1 MMGSAP
7 HFRGWDT
14 EQRAMVAGA
23 EARLREYRRML
34 PGGDLATS
42 LDGRFWDAVVVTA
55 ANEGQAGVYR
65 AQLDQLHSR
74 GQLPGERTRY
84 LVVPDPPG
92 PRVGSGG
99 ATLHVMLRLQADV
112 GPCWRRSRILLLHA
126 GGYSERSPAHGTLG
140 KAFAQLP
147 MDAANMG
154 APATMLEA
162 QLVYLQELPASL
174 PPGVFISAADV
185 VLQMPALAP
194 LDETT
199 ADRAS
204 HGILALGHASTVA
217 IGRSHGVFVCDR
229 HELVE
234 LIRCSA
240 DDESR
245 GKENRA
251 EPMDKNQIE
260 TAARHRHAGVIEC
273 VRCLQK
279 PSDAE
284 MRAANAVLPT
294 PAGMGLPGGG
304 GGEWVLTDSAYHLGW
319 RMCDALVKLAASHPE
334 ALAGVEICAY
344 GDFMQPMGKDP
355 DPSAAYMKRV
365 DHVASV
371 TSVTASASV
380 SGSGSRS
387 IDSSTLKGDRLRRAR
402 ELVAACVAGKPL
414 LIRPMLPSR
423 FVHVGTMPELLEH
436 TAVDSN
442 VLAAY
447 PAAHAGT
454 HLGTWDSGMM
464 DAAGFGASRKSI
476 GADGVW
482 GSGRSSGPGACM
494 LASHVAMGARVGAG
508 SLVAHCD
515 VGALAT
521 VGSGCLLHDVDLP
534 AGVVVPAGVFMHC
547 VPLNEA
553 AAVGAGVAV
562 GAAAG
567 GARCWTCVVMDV
579 KDEVK
584 SATGSTLLGV
594 PVAEAAARLGLDA
607 NPGGAVWAEG
617 EAQTTTLARLFPVR
631 ATQQDA
637 AIAAL
642 ELLAK
647 VRGVPPG
654 TPGRRGGGA
663 GGFGSVGSKRSD
675 KRSDAPA
682 AADDD
687 DDDGLRVSVSEALR
701 VLADHAAMMRRR
713 GELRSKILGPIVRQ
727 MVRKEYAADTWLDRA
742 PPLRSFVAGPN
753 DCAATA
759 TATALELVSLAHS
772 YDRARRASR
781 VEREGGGRAAGG
793 GGGEGGGD
801 DDGGSPGPSRR
812 ELLAAGRVALALAPR
827 EGAPGSEAAEAAA
840 RRCLR
845 AAVVSPFARAAPLFG
860 RPAAEKAEKAA
871 FFASVMSVLGNG
883 DDDDPGEAPLPPAP
897 AAAAVSRL
905 EKMAAVRAE
914 YPARL
919 NLAGGWTDTPPYS
932 LERRGVVLHVP
943 VLTAYC
949 GDDGTV
955 GSDDAAALRGPISAT
970 ASRLPGEPGLVRLV
984 SEPGPGVPGRRE
996 ELRSVGELLRCDD
1009 PSHPFALHRACVA
1022 LTVAQRAAAAG
1033 SVSDVCA
1040 RDSSKTS
1047 SKTSD
1052 TPAPRDGPESLEDL
1066 LTRFLGAP
1074 GLGLELRT
1082 RVDLPR
1088 GSGLGSSSVL
1098 ALAAI
1103 HAMHELSTGCEW
1115 RPSLGDAAWAGA
1127 SAVVVPPWS
1136 VVPAEPAAAPAA
1148 ADEAADDAPAE
1159 EADGEVGGEV
1169 GGEGE
1174 EAAAAK
1180 KAEERK
1186 EKEAR
1191 AAAAAAAAAQKKQ
1204 REDNAAAQT
1213 KSRPPIAWPTARD
1226 AFNAVLAVEQLMTTG
1241 GGWQD
1246 QAGGALVGA
1255 RLTSAASADLG
1266 EAHEARGMDSL
1277 PDYEVRVARLPPPAA
1292 AYLSRHVACVFTG
1305 AVRLAAT
1312 VAKGVVDA
1320 WQRRAP
1326 GVEEALRACAAMGK
1340 DMADAFDRLGSLPT
1354 AAFVGDGTPE
1364 ARAEL
1369 EAVGS
1374 ILERHK
1380 VLQERLWP
1388 SINSPAVA
1396 ALYAAVAPHATGSH
1410 ICGAGNGGHIVV
1422 FLKPGASV
1430 EAMSRAVRGCAEA
1443 PDARV
1448 LRVAMMLDGG
1458 GGGDGGDGGGGG
1470 GSGTGGGVARGGDDV
1485 GGGADGGGKRR
1496 RVA

>member
-199 ADRAS
+199 AERAS
-204 HGILALGHASTVA
+204 HGILALAHASTVA
-217 IGRSHGVFVCDR
+217 TGRSHGVFVCDR

-234 LIRCSA
+234 LIRQSA

-251 EPMDKNQIE
+251 EPMDKNQTE
-260 TAARHRHAGVIEC
+260 TPARHSTAGVIEC

-319 RMCDALVKLAASHPE
+319 RACDALVKLAASHPE

-344 GDFMQPMGKDP
+344 GDFMQPMGRDP
-355 DPSAAYMKRV
+355 DPSAAYMRRV

-371 TSVTASASV
+371 TSVTASG
-380 SGSGSRS
+380 SGSGSGSGS

-436 TAVDSN
+436 TAVDAN

-521 VGSGCLLHDVDLP
+521 VGTGCLLHDVDLP

-607 NPGGAVWAEG
+607 TPGGAVWAEG

-637 AIAAL
+637 AIAAI
-642 ELLAK
+642 ELLAR

-654 TPGRRGGGA
+654 TPGRRAGGA
-663 GGFGSVGSKRSD
+663 GG
-675 KRSDAPA
+675 
-682 AADDD
+682 
-687 DDDGLRVSVSEALR
+687 L
-701 VLADHAAMMRRR
+701 
-713 GELRSKILGPIVRQ
+713 
-727 MVRKEYAADTWLDRA
+727 
-742 PPLRSFVAGPN
+742 
-753 DCAATA
+753 
-759 TATALELVSLAHS
+759 SL
-772 YDRARRASR
+772 
-781 VEREGGGRAAGG
+781 
-793 GGGEGGGD
+793 
-801 DDGGSPGPSRR
+801 
-812 ELLAAGRVALALAPR
+812 
-827 EGAPGSEAAEAAA
+827 
-840 RRCLR
+840 
-845 AAVVSPFARAAPLFG
+845 
-860 RPAAEKAEKAA
+860 
-871 FFASVMSVLGNG
+871 
-883 DDDDPGEAPLPPAP
+883 
-897 AAAAVSRL
+897 
-905 EKMAAVRAE
+905 
-914 YPARL
+914 
-919 NLAGGWTDTPPYS
+919 
-932 LERRGVVLHVP
+932 
-943 VLTAYC
+943 
-949 GDDGTV
+949 
-955 GSDDAAALRGPISAT
+955 
-970 ASRLPGEPGLVRLV
+970 
-984 SEPGPGVPGRRE
+984 
-996 ELRSVGELLRCDD
+996 
-1009 PSHPFALHRACVA
+1009 
-1022 LTVAQRAAAAG
+1022 
-1033 SVSDVCA
+1033 
-1040 RDSSKTS
+1040 
-1047 SKTSD
+1047 
-1052 TPAPRDGPESLEDL
+1052 
-1066 LTRFLGAP
+1066 
-1074 GLGLELRT
+1074 
-1082 RVDLPR
+1082 
-1088 GSGLGSSSVL
+1088 
-1098 ALAAI
+1098 I
-1103 HAMHELSTGCEW
+1103 H
-1115 RPSLGDAAWAGA
+1115 
-1127 SAVVVPPWS
+1127 
-1136 VVPAEPAAAPAA
+1136 
-1148 ADEAADDAPAE
+1148 
-1159 EADGEVGGEV
+1159 
-1169 GGEGE
+1169 
-1174 EAAAAK
+1174 
-1180 KAEERK
+1180 
-1186 EKEAR
+1186 
-1191 AAAAAAAAAQKKQ
+1191 
-1204 REDNAAAQT
+1204 
-1213 KSRPPIAWPTARD
+1213 I
-1226 AFNAVLAVEQLMTTG
+1226 
-1241 GGWQD
+1241 
-1246 QAGGALVGA
+1246 
-1255 RLTSAASADLG
+1255 
-1266 EAHEARGMDSL
+1266 
-1277 PDYEVRVARLPPPAA
+1277 
-1292 AYLSRHVACVFTG
+1292 
-1305 AVRLAAT
+1305 
-1312 VAKGVVDA
+1312 
-1320 WQRRAP
+1320 
-1326 GVEEALRACAAMGK
+1326 
-1340 DMADAFDRLGSLPT
+1340 
-1354 AAFVGDGTPE
+1354 
-1364 ARAEL
+1364 
-1369 EAVGS
+1369 
-1374 ILERHK
+1374 
-1380 VLQERLWP
+1380 
-1388 SINSPAVA
+1388 
-1396 ALYAAVAPHATGSH
+1396 
-1410 ICGAGNGGHIVV
+1410 
-1422 FLKPGASV
+1422 
-1430 EAMSRAVRGCAEA
+1430 
-1443 PDARV
+1443 
-1448 LRVAMMLDGG
+1448 
-1458 GGGDGGDGGGGG
+1458 
-1470 GSGTGGGVARGGDDV
+1470 
-1485 GGGADGGGKRR
+1485 
-1496 RVA
+1496 

>member
-199 ADRAS
+199 AERAS

-217 IGRSHGVFVCDR
+217 TGRSHGVFVCDR

-234 LIRCSA
+234 LIRRSA

-245 GKENRA
+245 DKENA
-251 EPMDKNQIE
+251 EPIDKNQ
-260 TAARHRHAGVIEC
+260 TAARYAGVIEC

-334 ALAGVEICAY
+334 ALGGVEICAY
-344 GDFMQPMGKDP
+344 GDFMQPMGRDP

-371 TSVTASASV
+371 TSVTNVTA

-387 IDSSTLKGDRLRRAR
+387 MDSSTHKGDRLRRAR

-553 AAVGAGVAV
+553 AAAGAGVAV
-562 GAAAG
+562 AAADASDGPNPG
-567 GARCWTCVVMDV
+567 GARCWTCIVTDV

-584 SATGSTLLGV
+584 SATCSTLLGV

-607 NPGGAVWAEG
+607 TPGGAVWAEG

-631 ATQQDA
+631 ATQRDA

-642 ELLAK
+642 ELLAR

-654 TPGRRGGGA
+654 TPGRRVTSVTSVTA
-663 GGFGSVGSKRSD
+663 SGFGPVVSKRSD
-675 KRSDAPA
+675 KRSDKRSA
-682 AADDD
+682 ARNDDD
-687 DDDGLRVSVSEALR
+687 DGGLRVSVSEALR

-727 MVRKEYAADTWLDRA
+727 MVRKEYPADTWLDRA
-742 PPLRSFVAGPN
+742 PPLRSFVSGPN
-753 DCAATA
+753 DSAATA
-759 TATALELVSLAHS
+759 TARALELVSLAHS

-781 VEREGGGRAAGG
+781 VEREGGGRAGG
-793 GGGEGGGD
+793 GKREGGGD

-827 EGAPGSEAAEAAA
+827 EGAPGSEAGSEAAEAAA

-871 FFASVMSVLGNG
+871 FFASVMSVLGDG

-897 AAAAVSRL
+897 AASAVSRL

-943 VLTAYC
+943 VLTSPYC
-949 GDDGTV
+949 GDDGSTD
-955 GSDDAAALRGPISAT
+955 GSTDGGGALRRPISAT
-970 ASRLPGEPGLVRLV
+970 ASRLPGKPGLVRLV

-1022 LTVAQRAAAAG
+1022 LTVAQRAAAANG
-1033 SVSDVCA
+1033 IEAGGASDNACVGQGQQ
-1040 RDSSKTS
+1040 RK
-1047 SKTSD
+1047 K
-1052 TPAPRDGPESLEDL
+1052 DGPGSLEDL

-1074 GLGLELRT
+1074 GMGLELRT

-1098 ALAAI
+1098 ALAAM

-1148 ADEAADDAPAE
+1148 APAAEEEAPAE
-1159 EADGEVGGEV
+1159 EADGDVGGEV
-1169 GGEGE
+1169 E

-1180 KAEERK
+1180 KAEEERK
-1186 EKEAR
+1186 EEEAR
-1191 AAAAAAAAAQKKQ
+1191 AAAAAQKKQ

-1246 QAGGALVGA
+1246 QAGGALVGM

-1277 PDYEVRVARLPPPAA
+1277 PEYEVRVSRLPPPAA
-1292 AYLSRHVACVFTG
+1292 EYLSRHVVCVFTG

-1340 DMADAFDRLGSLPT
+1340 DMIDAFDRLGSLPDS
-1354 AAFVGDGTPE
+1354 AFVGDGSPE

-1369 EAVGS
+1369 EAAGS

-1410 ICGAGNGGHIVV
+1410 ICGAGNGGHVVV
-1422 FLKPGASV
+1422 FLKPGV
-1430 EAMSRAVRGCAEA
+1430 GLEALSLAVRGCAEA

-1448 LRVAMMLDGG
+1448 VRAAMMLDGG
-1458 GGGDGGDGGGGG
+1458 GGGDGG
-1470 GSGTGGGVARGGDDV
+1470 GSGTGGDVARGGGGDD
-1485 GGGADGGGKRR
+1485 GGADGGGKRR

>member
-234 LIRCSA
+234 LIRRGA

-251 EPMDKNQIE
+251 EPTDKNQIE

-371 TSVTASASV
+371 TSVTASG

-508 SLVAHCD
+508 SLIAHCD

-663 GGFGSVGSKRSD
+663 GGFGSAGSKRSD

-781 VEREGGGRAAGG
+781 VEREGAGRAAGG
-793 GGGEGGGD
+793 GGGEGAATTTAD
-801 DDGGSPGPSRR
+801 RPVRR
-812 ELLAAGRVALALAPR
+812 ARAPR
-827 EGAPGSEAAEAAA
+827 RGTRRARARAA
-840 RRCLR
+840 RGSAGLGGGGGGGAAVPP

-860 RPAAEKAEKAA
+860 RPAAEAAEKAA
-871 FFASVMSVLGNG
+871 FFASVMSVLGG
-883 DDDDPGEAPLPPAP
+883 GGDDDPGEAPLPPAP

-955 GSDDAAALRGPISAT
+955 GSTDAGALRGPISAT
-970 ASRLPGEPGLVRLV
+970 ASRLPGKPGLVRLV

-1040 RDSSKTS
+1040 HDSSKTS

-1191 AAAAAAAAAQKKQ
+1191 APPQP
-1204 REDNAAAQT
+1204 
-1213 KSRPPIAWPTARD
+1213 RPPRRRSSARTTRRRDQIATAIAWPTARD

-1241 GGWQD
+1241 GGWQTRR
-1246 QAGGALVGA
+1246 AAPGRRA
-1255 RLTSAASADLG
+1255 LTSAAARISGRRTRRGDGLSAGL
-1266 EAHEARGMDSL
+1266 RGT
-1277 PDYEVRVARLPPPAA
+1277 RRAVAAPAA

-1312 VAKGVVDA
+1312 VAKGVGTRGARAGRRGGPSRVRRDGKGHGRRLRPPGEPPYRGVRRRWNPGGA
-1320 WQRRAP
+1320 RRARSGGVHP
-1326 GVEEALRACAAMGK
+1326 GAAQ
-1340 DMADAFDRLGSLPT
+1340 GS
-1354 AAFVGDGTPE
+1354 AG
-1364 ARAEL
+1364 
-1369 EAVGS
+1369 
-1374 ILERHK
+1374 
-1380 VLQERLWP
+1380 
-1388 SINSPAVA
+1388 
-1396 ALYAAVAPHATGSH
+1396 AAVAFDQLP
-1410 ICGAGNGGHIVV
+1410 GGR
-1422 FLKPGASV
+1422 
-1430 EAMSRAVRGCAEA
+1430 RAVRRGGA
-1443 PDARV
+1443 ARH
-1448 LRVAMMLDGG
+1448 RVAHMR
-1458 GGGDGGDGGGGG
+1458 
-1470 GSGTGGGVARGGDDV
+1470 RG
-1485 GGGADGGGKRR
+1485 
-1496 RVA
+1496 

>member
-1 MMGSAP
+1 MGPMAP
-7 HFRGWDT
+7 HFRGMDT

-42 LDGRFWDAVVVTA
+42 LEGRFWDAVVVTA
-55 ANEGQAGVYR
+55 ANEAQAGVYR

-99 ATLHVMLRLQADV
+99 ATLHVLLRLQADV

-140 KAFAQLP
+140 KAFAQIP

-162 QLVYLQELPASL
+162 QLVYLQELPAST
-174 PPGVFISAADV
+174 PPGIFISAADV
-185 VLQMPALAP
+185 VLQMPALAS
-194 LDETT
+194 LDEATME
-199 ADRAS
+199 RAS

-217 IGRSHGVFVCDR
+217 IGKSHGVFVCDR

-234 LIRCSA
+234 LIRA
-240 DDESR
+240 TAGD
-245 GKENRA
+245 GKENENNANAAPVRDENRA
-251 EPMDKNQIE
+251 VR
-260 TAARHRHAGVIEC
+260 TGAGVIEC
-273 VRCLQK
+273 ARCLQK
-279 PSDAE
+279 PSDAA

-294 PAGMGLPGGG
+294 PAGMGLPNGG
-304 GGEWVLTDSAYHLGW
+304 GGEWVLTDSAFHLGW
-319 RMCDALVKLAASHPE
+319 RMCDALVNLAATNPE

-344 GDFMQPMGKDP
+344 GDFMQPMGTDP
-355 DPSAAYMKRV
+355 DPHAAYLKRV

-371 TSVTASASV
+371 AS
-380 SGSGSRS
+380 SGQSDGAY
-387 IDSSTLKGDRLRRAR
+387 DSKGDRLARAR
-402 ELVAACVAGKPL
+402 TLVSACVRGRPL
-414 LIRPMLPSR
+414 LIRPLLPSR
-423 FVHVGTMPELLEH
+423 FVHVGTMPELLSH
-436 TAVDSN
+436 TAVDVN

-447 PAAHAGT
+447 PAAHAGVT
-454 HLGTWDSGMM
+454 VGTWDSGMM
-464 DAAGFGASRKSI
+464 ETAGFGASRRSI

-494 LASHVAMGARVGAG
+494 LASHVAMGARVGHG
-508 SLVAHCD
+508 SLLAHCD
-515 VGALAT
+515 VHALAT

-534 AGVVVPAGVFMHC
+534 PGVVVPPGVFMHC

-553 AAVGAGVAV
+553 AAAGAGVVAD
-562 GAAAG
+562 AAG
-567 GARCWTCVVMDV
+567 PSGGAHCWTCIVMDV

-584 SATGSTLLGV
+584 SAGKSTLLGV
-594 PVAEAAARLGLDA
+594 PVADAAGRLGLD
-607 NPGGAVWAEG
+607 PIAVWADG
-617 EAQTTTLARLFPVR
+617 EARTTTLARLFPVR
-631 ATQQDA
+631 STSQDA
-637 AIAAL
+637 ATAAL

-654 TPGRRGGGA
+654 TPGRRGGR
-663 GGFGSVGSKRSD
+663 SVRGGSK
-675 KRSDAPA
+675 PGHA
-682 AADDD
+682 AVTDE
-687 DDDGLRVSVSEALR
+687 GLRVSVSEALR
-701 VLADHAAMMRRR
+701 VLADHAAMNRRR
-713 GELRSKILGPIVRQ
+713 DELRRKILGPIVRQ

-742 PPLRSFVAGPN
+742 PPLRSFVTGGG
-753 DCAATA
+753 DTA
-759 TATALELVSLAHS
+759 ETCTKKALELVKLAHS
-772 YDRARRASR
+772 YARARRASR
-781 VEREGGGRAAGG
+781 VEREGLASKGS
-793 GGGEGGGD
+793 D
-801 DDGGSPGPSRR
+801 DDAESPGPSRR
-812 ELLAAGRVALALAPR
+812 DLLAAGRVALALSPPGGGP
-827 EGAPGSEAAEAAA
+827 GAEAAEAAA

-845 AAVVSPFARAAPLFG
+845 AAVVSPFARVAPLFG
-860 RPAAEKAEKAA
+860 RPAAEAAEKAA
-871 FFASVMSVLGNG
+871 FFATVMSVLGEE
-883 DDDDPGEAPLPPAP
+883 DPGEAPLPPAP
-897 AAAAVSRL
+897 SAAAVSRSGTI
-905 EKMAAVRAE
+905 AAVRTE

-919 NLAGGWTDTPPYS
+919 NLAGGWTDTPPFS
-932 LERRGVVLHVP
+932 LERRGAVLHVP
-943 VLTAYC
+943 VLTAY
-949 GDDGTV
+949 GGASQGGNDDGVPEVTM
-955 GSDDAAALRGPISAT
+955 PIVAT
-970 ASRLPGEPGLVRLV
+970 ASRLPGKPGLVLLV
-984 SEPGPGVPGRRE
+984 SEPGPGVPGSHE
-996 ELRSVGELLRCDD
+996 ELRSVEELLRCDD

-1033 SVSDVCA
+1033 PVGDVTFDKNGDPPSRPDA
-1040 RDSSKTS
+1040 GTVR
-1047 SKTSD
+1047 
-1052 TPAPRDGPESLEDL
+1052 PESLADV

-1074 GLGLELRT
+1074 GMGLELRT

-1103 HAMHELSTGCEW
+1103 HALHELSTGCEW
-1115 RPSLGDAAWAGA
+1115 RPSVGDATWAGR

-1136 VVPAEPAAAPAA
+1136 PVPAEPVAAPV
-1148 ADEAADDAPAE
+1148 PATATTTDKATGE
-1159 EADGEVGGEV
+1159 EEGGD
-1169 GGEGE
+1169 GEGE
-1174 EAAAAK
+1174 SEEAAK
-1180 KAEERK
+1180 KAEAEAKAEAERK
-1186 EKEAR
+1186 EKEAKEKEAKEKEAK
-1191 AAAAAAAAAQKKQ
+1191 AAAAAVAAKTKQ

-1213 KSRPPIAWPTARD
+1213 KSRPPIAWPSARD

-1246 QAGGALVGA
+1246 QVGGALLGM

-1266 EAHEARGMDSL
+1266 DPHEAKGMDAL
-1277 PDYEVRVARLPPPAA
+1277 PDYEVRIARLPSAA
-1292 AYLSRHVACVFTG
+1292 AEFLSNRVACVFTG

-1312 VAKGVVDA
+1312 VARGVVDA

-1340 DMADAFDRLGSLPT
+1340 DMADAFDRLGALP
-1354 AAFVGDGTPE
+1354 ADAFVGEGGED
-1364 ARAEL
+1364 ANAEL

-1422 FLKPGASV
+1422 FMKPGV
-1430 EAMSRAVRGCAEA
+1430 DVQAVADAVAGCAEA
-1443 PDARV
+1443 PDARLV
-1448 LRVAMMLDGG
+1448 RIQMML
-1458 GGGDGGDGGGGG
+1458 GDGGDGGDAGVRGDGASGGG
-1470 GSGTGGGVARGGDDV
+1470 GVGD
-1485 GGGADGGGKRR
+1485 GPEGGGKRR
-1496 RVA
+1496 RIA